1 MKIRARMDV
10 HDHVV
15 DEYDHPGLT
24 PRKSYAVIEISFDC
38 FRVVNDRGEPILY
51 PKALFEVVNPSIP
64 SHWIKQTFDDDEYF
78 IGPVEL
84 SEIGFYNAYF
94 DKEPSAVAKFESLR
108 ARMSELSSAE

>member
-24 PRKSYAVIEISFDC
+24 PGKSYAVIEISYDY
-38 FRVVNDRGEPILY
+38 FRVLNDRGEPILY
-51 PKALFEVVNPSIP
+51 PKALFEVVDPNIP
-64 SHWIKQTFDDDEYF
+64 SDWTKQMFDDDEYF

-84 SEIGFYNAYF
+84 SEVGFYEAYF
-94 DKEPSAVAKFESLR
+94 DREPSAVAKFESVR
-108 ARMSELSSAE
+108 ARMSELLSAE